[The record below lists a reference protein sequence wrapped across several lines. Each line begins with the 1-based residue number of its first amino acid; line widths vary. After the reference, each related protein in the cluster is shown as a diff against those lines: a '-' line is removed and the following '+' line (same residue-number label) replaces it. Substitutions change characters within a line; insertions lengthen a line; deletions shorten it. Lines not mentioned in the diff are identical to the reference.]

1 MSFHYILL
9 VGSESLGATHI
20 QRKTKSPPVDRRN
33 IKEFVDMFFFFF
45 SAIPKESLFSL
56 FLFFFLIEVSLI
68 NNVVLI
74 SDKALRGKHRQN
86 T

>member
-33 IKEFVDMFFFFF
+33 IKEFVDIFFF

-56 FLFFFLIEVSLI
+56 FLFFLIEVSLI